1 MKFQAWIAFAFLLFG
16 SSASAQ
22 IFQLNP
28 YIGHQLPMP
37 INTYNGKFNTDGGT
51 NYGLNIAWGSGLSG
65 GGFSQNAFLELQY
78 NYHKTGMKYGFYGGN
93 IEDLGD
99 LTVHN
104 ILAGGLKGIGNEK
117 FETYGGLFFG
127 VTIFD
132 PADPEA
138 YSYTRFTMAV
148 NAGLKYYATPAFGIR
163 LNAQLYMPFWGSS
176 YGFGWGGGG
185 YGYVSTVVSPYMNF
199 DVGVFVN
206 IDNSY

>member
-1 MKFQAWIAFAFLLFG
+1 MKLPFWVAFVLILFT

-22 IFQLNP
+22 IFQFNP
-28 YIGHQLPMP
+28 YMGYQLPMP

-51 NYGLNIAWGSGLSG
+51 NYGMNIAWGNGLAG
-65 GGFSQNAFLELQY
+65 GGFSQNVFFELQY
-78 NYHKTGMKYGFYGGN
+78 NYHKTGMKYNFYGGN
-93 IEDLGD
+93 IEDLGN
-99 LTVHN
+99 LTMHN

-138 YSYTRFTMAV
+138 FGYTRFTMSAS
-148 NAGLKYYATPAFGIR
+148 AGIKYYATPKFGVR
-163 LNAQLYMPFWGSS
+163 LNTQLYMPFWGSS
-176 YGFGWGGGG
+176 YAFGWGAGG
-185 YGYVSTVVSPYMNF
+185 YGSVSTVVSPYMNF
-199 DVGVFVN
+199 DVGVFIH